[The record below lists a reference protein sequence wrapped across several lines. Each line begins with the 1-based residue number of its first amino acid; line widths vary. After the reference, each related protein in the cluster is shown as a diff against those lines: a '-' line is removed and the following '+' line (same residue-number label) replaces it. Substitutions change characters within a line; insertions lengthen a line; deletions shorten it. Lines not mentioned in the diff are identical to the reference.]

1 MTLARAAER
10 ADAERR
16 RLFATIPDPWRPI
29 YRAAAKAGYI
39 ARDKLEH
46 VGFGT
51 MNGPDGKP
59 FKTRAGGVLKL
70 QDLIGQAEEKA
81 RTRLHEAG
89 LGEEYGPAEF
99 EDIAHKVAI
108 AAIKFADLMNFR
120 GTSYVFDLD
129 RFMSFEGKT
138 GPYLLYQA
146 VRIKSILRKAEE
158 MGASEGPIA
167 IAHAAER
174 ALALE
179 LDGFDRALKL
189 AYDKR
194 APHFLAEHAYA
205 LAQAFSGFYTHCPIL
220 PSDGAVRASRLALAG
235 ATLKQLTLS
244 LGLLGIETPER
255 M

>member
-1 MTLARAAER
+1 
-10 ADAERR
+10 
-16 RLFATIPDPWRPI
+16 
-29 YRAAAKAGYI
+29 
-39 ARDKLEH
+39 
-46 VGFGT
+46 

-81 RTRLHEAG
+81 RARLHEAG
-89 LGEEYGPAEF
+89 LGEEYGEAEF

-146 VRIKSILRKAEE
+146 VRIKSILRKADE
-158 MGASEGPIA
+158 MGAAAGA
-167 IAHAAER
+167 IDVKHDAER
-174 ALALE
+174 ALVLA
-179 LDGFDRALKL
+179 LDGFDQALRL

-194 APHFLAEHAYA
+194 APHFLAEHAYS
-205 LAQAFSGFYTHCPIL
+205 LAQAFSGFYSACPIL
-220 PSDGAVRASRLALAG
+220 QSEGAVRASRLALAA
-235 ATLKQLTLS
+235 ATLKQLALTLE
-244 LGLLGIETPER
+244 LLGIELPER